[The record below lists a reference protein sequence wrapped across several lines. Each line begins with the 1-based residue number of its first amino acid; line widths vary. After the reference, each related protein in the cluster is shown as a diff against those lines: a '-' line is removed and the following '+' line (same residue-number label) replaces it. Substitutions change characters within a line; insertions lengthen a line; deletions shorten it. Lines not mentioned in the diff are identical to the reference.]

1 MTDVLDLTGISGCNK
16 AWNDAITTL
25 EEMIIDEGNWEWLSE
40 KLKLCSSLNG
50 TIQEDVRGFNSN
62 FNVHRGL
69 GRPSSV
75 PREVRKRTGISDIF
89 TPDF

>member
-1 MTDVLDLTGISGCNK
+1 MTDVLDWTGIPGCNK

-25 EEMIIDEGNWEWLSE
+25 EEMVIDEENWEWLSE
-40 KLKLCSSLNG
+40 KLKLCSSPNG
-50 TIQEDVRGFNSN
+50 TIQEDVREFISN

-75 PREVRKRTGISDIF
+75 PREVRKGTGIK
-89 TPDF
+89 